1 MKIFKCEVCGNVIEK
16 IIDKGVPV
24 MCCGKPMV
32 ELTANTT
39 DGAMEKHVPVAEIK
53 EGKLEVTVGSVEHPM
68 RRNILLQISGQ
79 LRAHRSCLHS

>member
-1 MKIFKCEVCGNVIEK
+1 MGMKIFKCEVCGNVIEK

-39 DGAMEKHVPVAEIK
+39 DGAMENHVPVAEIK
-53 EGKLEVTVGSVEHPM
+53 EG
-68 RRNILLQISGQ
+68 
-79 LRAHRSCLHS
+79 